1 MALLDT
7 DKKINYLKMVD
18 IFQDLSREEMQE
30 MDRTTTMSTC
40 RRGKIFYQPEDA
52 SEVLFILK
60 KGRVQLYRLSPEGKK
75 LVISTIGPGSI
86 FGEMGIVGQGMHN
99 AFAEAVNDCLLC
111 VMSRSDVERL
121 ILNKP
126 PVALRIMNVMA
137 QRLSQA
143 EAQLEDLAFKSI
155 PARLALL
162 LLRLRDEQGSDHI
175 YGFTHQDLAEA
186 IGTYRETATQTLN
199 EFKASR
205 LIDISRKRIDI
216 LDPAGLERM
225 TEA

>member
-1 MALLDT
+1 MAVLDA

-18 IFQDLSREEMQE
+18 IFQDLSKEEMKE
-30 MDRTTTMSTC
+30 MDQTTTMSTC
-40 RRGKIFYQPEDA
+40 RRGKIFYQPEDS

-75 LVISTIGPGSI
+75 LIIGTIGPGSV
-86 FGEMGIVGQGMHN
+86 FGEMAIVGQGMHN
-99 AFAEAVNDCLLC
+99 AFAEAANDCLLC

-121 ILNKP
+121 ILSKP

-137 QRLSQA
+137 ERLSKA
-143 EAQLEDLAFKSI
+143 EAQLEDMAFKSI

-162 LLRLRDEQGSDHI
+162 LLRLQDEQGSNSI

-199 EFKASR
+199 EFKTNKF
-205 LIDISRKRIDI
+205 IEIGRKRIDI
-216 LDPAGLERM
+216 LDPEGLESVA
-225 TEA
+225 EE

>member
-1 MALLDT
+1 MAVLDT
-7 DKKINYLKMVD
+7 DKKLSYLKMVD
-18 IFQDLSREEMQE
+18 IFQDLSKEEMQE

-60 KGRVQLYRLSPEGKK
+60 KGRVQLYRLSPDGKK
-75 LVISTIGPGSI
+75 LVIGTIGPGSI
-86 FGEMGIVGQGMHN
+86 FGEMAIVGQGMHN
-99 AFAEAVNDCLLC
+99 AFAEAVDNCLLC
-111 VMSRSDVERL
+111 IMSQSDVERL

-137 QRLSQA
+137 KRLSKA
-143 EAQLEDLAFKSI
+143 EEQLEDIAFKSI

-199 EFKASR
+199 EFKTNR
-205 LIDISRKRIDI
+205 LIEIGRKQIDI
-216 LDPAGLERM
+216 LDADGLERLTTM
-225 TEA
+225 